1 VNASQVGQILTH
13 SGPDLET
20 SCGNPSNILTVGTT
34 YVIGVGGP
42 CSSYGEWT
50 PYNDYPSEDVQLL
63 NSNCDQDPGTS
74 STSMTLPNTILLFT
88 SAAVVHFL
96 KLGTENV

>member
-1 VNASQVGQILTH
+1 MGQILTQ

-20 SCGNPSNILTVGTT
+20 TCGNPSNILTVGKT

-42 CSSYGEWT
+42 CSAYGEWT

-63 NSNCDQDPGTS
+63 NSNCGQDPGTGS
-74 STSMTLPNTILLFT
+74 SSVILPNTVMLIT
-88 SAAVVHFL
+88 SAAAVAYFL
-96 KLGTENV
+96 KQST